1 LKLKRK
7 TSHKSAAKDFGGG
20 CAFIPWFLAFIEMP
34 YVSVYYTV
42 FLAEVKL
49 SKTHQTHL

>member
-1 LKLKRK
+1 ML
-7 TSHKSAAKDFGGG
+7 
-20 CAFIPWFLAFIEMP
+20 